1 MCRSFK
7 KIELD
12 SELVFDHKWHRSFR
26 IGAVKVFEIVRLVS
40 YEEYIPDRATRFVY
54 FRGVSLDEN
63 HQRRLGKL
71 RNFSTTPLMYLMTLV
86 WVSLYVILDKMLT
99 KERVILNAEHEKKWQ
114 KKWPFV
120 ADIFPSVR
128 RDKKLKELGI

>member
-1 MCRSFK
+1 MYRSFK

-12 SELVFDHKWHRSFR
+12 SELAFDHKWHRSFR
-26 IGAVKVFEIVRLVS
+26 IGAVTVFEVVRLVS
-40 YEEYIPDRATRFVY
+40 YDGRATRFVY

-71 RNFSTTPLMYLMTLV
+71 RNFSTTPLTYLMTLV
-86 WVSLYVILDKMLT
+86 WVSLYVALDKILT
-99 KERVILNAEHEKKWQ
+99 KETVILNAEHEEKWQ